1 MMLQKQILHTANYL
15 HKKLQVFMA
24 IFCTKI
30 FFFFKNVQ
38 VNVCGITCS
47 IILH

>member
-30 FFFFKNVQ
+30 FFFFQKRS
-38 VNVCGITCS
+38 GKRMR
-47 IILH
+47 HYM